1 MSIGL
6 QPLIWKNIEK
16 NDKDDIWPKKNFGA
30 SLLYLDDVNQ
40 YFLIG
45 GNHDA
50 YQNELNNYDL
60 NKEIIKT
67 VDSNPLNFQKAEQ
80 NKIGYISQNVS
91 NNYYTQNQIDIYIY
105 ELNPEPHWYKT
116 TAKGKSP
123 KPRSFQKCI
132 YITPYIFLFGGVEL
146 GPKSENLSKEEM
158 YVLNTKTF
166 EWKQIISNITPFNRT
181 EFQWVKI
188 ESRAFLYGGAASPSN
203 KFYDDMWSFKYDG
216 RNLFEA
222 ESKRE
227 LLIDNIWTEVPQH
240 GTSPGKLKAYSME
253 YHNGFLYLFG
263 GVNNK
268 GINSNTLYR
277 FDLKT
282 NCWEI
287 VDTKGVPP
295 PERCYHEMALIN
307 HETLLIFGGIKG
319 TMNEI
324 KEMYNDVYLFN
335 IKEKIWV
342 TPAIGGIQPSPRIGF
357 SLCCNYFV
365 GKMEIMI
372 LGGFTKD
379 NDGYTDKNKNYLKI
393 FLVTENDKN
402 SNYFWTIRNVNYKE
416 EQNDDNFLLQAEK
429 NIYEFK
435 EKIAN
440 LEIDTRNKEIANEE
454 MKKEINEHKK
464 KFFQQHGFIEDQS
477 QSLEEQ
483 INEQENQKNKMKE
496 NYEIDKEITDLKIK
510 LKYIMEKK
518 SDKTIEF
525 FNETCSIFMNY
536 YDAIGKILNTDQN
549 GELND
554 LFPNSNLD
562 ELKQK
567 YYERLVNLKGK
578 LEKFN
583 STEEGIVTELHRYK
597 AYEKSCEEAFKNEIE
612 KYKIN
617 NEK

>member
-16 NDKDDIWPKKNFGA
+16 SDKDDIWPKKNFGA
-30 SLLYLDDVNQ
+30 SLIYLDDINC

-50 YQNELNNYDL
+50 YQNELINYEL
-60 NKEIIKT
+60 NREIFKT
-67 VDSNPLNFQKAEQ
+67 VDTNPLNFKKADQ
-80 NKIGYISQNVS
+80 AKLSYINQNVT
-91 NNYYTQNQIDIYIY
+91 NNYYVDNQIDIYTY
-105 ELNPEPHWYKT
+105 QLDPEPHWFKT
-116 TAKGKSP
+116 TSKGKPP

-158 YVLNTKTF
+158 YVLHTRNY
-166 EWKQIISNITPFNRT
+166 EWKQIISNLTPFNRT

-188 ESRAFLYGGAASPSN
+188 ESRAFLYGGVSSPSE

-216 RNLFEA
+216 QDLFKP
-222 ESKRE
+222 ESKKE
-227 LLIDNIWTEVPQH
+227 LLIDNIWTEIPQA

-253 YHNGFLYLFG
+253 YVNGYLYLFG

-268 GINSNTLYR
+268 GVNSNTLYR
-277 FDLKT
+277 FNLR
-282 NCWEI
+282 NYSWEI

-295 PERCYHEMALIN
+295 PERCYHEMSLIN

-319 TMNEI
+319 IMSEI

-335 IKEKIWV
+335 IKESIWV
-342 TPAIGGIQPSPRIGF
+342 TPVIGGIQPSPRIGF
-357 SLCCNYFV
+357 SLCCNYFF

-372 LGGFTKD
+372 LGGYTKD
-379 NDGYTDKNKNYLKI
+379 NDGYADKSKNYLKL
-393 FLVTENDKN
+393 FMVTENDKN
-402 SNYFWTIRNVNYKE
+402 SNFFWTIRNVNYKE

-435 EKIAN
+435 EKISN
-440 LEIDTRNKEIANEE
+440 LELDTRAKELANEE

-496 NYEIDKEITDLKIK
+496 NYDIDNEITKLKIK
-510 LKYIMEKK
+510 LKFVMQKK

-536 YDAIGKILNTDQN
+536 YDAVGKILNSDQN
-549 GELND
+549 GELSE
-554 LFPNSNLD
+554 LFPNSDLD

-567 YYERLVNLKGK
+567 YYDRLVNLKAK
-578 LEKFN
+578 LEKCN
-583 STEEGIVTELHRYK
+583 SAEETIVTELHRFK
-597 AYEKSCEEAFKNEIE
+597 SYEKSCEEAFKSEIE
-612 KYKIN
+612 KYKLDS
-617 NEK
+617 K

>member
-188 ESRAFLYGGAASPSN
+188 ESRAFLYGGASSPSN

-222 ESKRE
+222 ESKKE

-240 GTSPGKLKAYSME
+240 
-253 YHNGFLYLFG
+253 
-263 GVNNK
+263 
-268 GINSNTLYR
+268 
-277 FDLKT
+277 
-282 NCWEI
+282 
-287 VDTKGVPP
+287 
-295 PERCYHEMALIN
+295 
-307 HETLLIFGGIKG
+307 
-319 TMNEI
+319 
-324 KEMYNDVYLFN
+324 
-335 IKEKIWV
+335 
-342 TPAIGGIQPSPRIGF
+342 
-357 SLCCNYFV
+357 
-365 GKMEIMI
+365 
-372 LGGFTKD
+372 
-379 NDGYTDKNKNYLKI
+379 
-393 FLVTENDKN
+393 
-402 SNYFWTIRNVNYKE
+402 
-416 EQNDDNFLLQAEK
+416 
-429 NIYEFK
+429 
-435 EKIAN
+435 
-440 LEIDTRNKEIANEE
+440 
-454 MKKEINEHKK
+454 
-464 KFFQQHGFIEDQS
+464 
-477 QSLEEQ
+477 
-483 INEQENQKNKMKE
+483 
-496 NYEIDKEITDLKIK
+496 
-510 LKYIMEKK
+510 
-518 SDKTIEF
+518 
-525 FNETCSIFMNY
+525 
-536 YDAIGKILNTDQN
+536 
-549 GELND
+549 
-554 LFPNSNLD
+554 
-562 ELKQK
+562 
-567 YYERLVNLKGK
+567 
-578 LEKFN
+578 
-583 STEEGIVTELHRYK
+583 
-597 AYEKSCEEAFKNEIE
+597 
-612 KYKIN
+612 
-617 NEK
+617 